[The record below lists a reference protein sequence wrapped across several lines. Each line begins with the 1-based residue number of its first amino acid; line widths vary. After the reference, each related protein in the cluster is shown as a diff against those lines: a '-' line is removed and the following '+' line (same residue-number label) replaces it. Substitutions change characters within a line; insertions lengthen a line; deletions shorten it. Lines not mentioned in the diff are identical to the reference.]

1 MDAET
6 AWQSALGQ
14 LQMDMPKA
22 SFDTWVR
29 DATLVSYQDDT
40 FAIGV
45 RNAYAREWLES
56 RLSSTVTRLLTG
68 IMNRVLDVQFVVA
81 DADSETVEET
91 QEDSNSNGE
100 GFTAEVVDATR
111 YSEEVHPDRI
121 VLIPGYSLRL
131 LEHGDLTAKEM
142 SLWLGFRQAVYSK
155 WKKGQGT
162 VKNIPHW
169 EATRFAM
176 MSRASY
182 FRELAG
188 REDIAGGL
196 VEIVPEPAPPTGGKT
211 NRRFKCANRYRVH
224 MSPRLT
230 RKDCAVL
237 EMILTAKTS
246 MAATR
251 EEGHQIV
258 LAALKD
264 LAGHDPAEYLEQNVE
279 TGEAWPRSVL
289 EIVRRVLGIKGD
301 MPDDLADAAE
311 QVFDRIV
318 NAYGK
323 ALITHYFL
331 REVVPVLELN
341 HAQAWAIIVLRD
353 RCWFDYDTNT
363 QKEFAIVPGGLD
375 TLARWVGVSRKTVD
389 RWLAADNNFSAFVL
403 KADLNKIENIPDA
416 WNARGVDIFLVHQQE
431 PLLSETLEGIEI
443 PVETKR
449 DSILDK
455 VRLVPGQSETRYRTK
470 RDSILD
476 KMRLDLDKVRL
487 DIGQSETP
495 LNNLNKPLLNPYKP
509 LESPPTAAA
518 QSARRV
524 GVGSMAFWDFNFL
537 MTNNAVDGGAAMNLL
552 RINKEF
558 GRDISSLA
566 RGFVSWLLYAYSPS
580 GTKITDPVGLA
591 VRRLQENVHA
601 GAGGDLDRLADLKP
615 YELRA
620 LFDADLAD
628 KLDTEASIEAEIYAV
643 NLASLRDEYK
653 RQLRRRLFGA

>member
-1 MDAET
+1 MNAET

-29 DATLVSYQDDT
+29 DTTLVSYQDDT
-40 FAIGV
+40 FTIGV
-45 RNAYAREWLES
+45 RNAYARDWLEN
-56 RLSSTVTRLLTG
+56 RLSSTLTRLLTG
-68 IMNRVLDVQFVVA
+68 IMNRDVDVQFVVA
-81 DADSETVEET
+81 DADGEAVEET

-169 EATRFAM
+169 EAMRFAM

-182 FRELAG
+182 FRELSG
-188 REDIAGGL
+188 RENLAGGL

-211 NRRFKCANRYRVH
+211 NRRFECANRFRVH
-224 MSPRLT
+224 MTPRLT

-237 EMILTAKTS
+237 EMILYAEAS

-251 EEGHQIV
+251 EEGHQIM

-279 TGEAWPRSVL
+279 TGKAWPRSVL
-289 EIVRRVLGIKGD
+289 EIVRRVLGIEGD

-311 QVFDRIV
+311 QVFDRII

-323 ALITHYFL
+323 VLITHYFL
-331 REVVPVLELN
+331 REVVPVLKLT
-341 HAQAWAIIVLRD
+341 HPQTWAIIALRD

-363 QKEFAIVPGGLD
+363 QKEYAIVTGGSN
-375 TLARWVGVSRKTVD
+375 TLARWVGVTRESVED
-389 RWLAADNNFSAFVL
+389 WLAKLEFSAFVL
-403 KADLNKIENIPDA
+403 KADLNKIENIPEDWHA
-416 WNARGVDIFLVHQQE
+416 KGVEIFLVNHQE
-431 PLLSETLEGIEI
+431 PLLSETLEGIEL
-443 PVETKR
+443 PAGEKR
-449 DSILDK
+449 DSILGK
-455 VRLVPGQSETRYRTK
+455 VRLLSGKSETQFQEK
-470 RDSILD
+470 RDSL
-476 KMRLDLDKVRL
+476 LGKVRL
-487 DIGQSETP
+487 DLRKSETP

-620 LFDADLAD
+620 LIDADLAG

-643 NLASLRDEYK
+643 NFASLRDEYK